1 MSYNIVIMT
10 ASNTEEASKIVQIL
24 LEERLIACANII
36 NSVFSF
42 FWWEGRID
50 KEKEVL
56 VIMKSNENFF
66 KKLAKRVEELHSY
79 DTPEILALPI
89 INGSKSYLEWMK
101 NCLKPVS

>member
-24 LEERLIACANII
+24 LKERLIACANII

-42 FWWEGRID
+42 FCWEGRID

-79 DTPEILALPI
+79 DLPEILALPI

>member
-79 DTPEILALPI
+79 DVPEILALPI